1 MNKRILNL
9 LFLSALIGFGA
20 CKDDAPSKQDVMTNM
35 LTANAW
41 GDATVTH
48 GADGDLS
55 FQYENFAVQFTNQK
69 ANDYSGNFLVSNGG
83 SAFPDV
89 TGKWKFNSDLT
100 KIIFDTG
107 KEMDFILTETK
118 LELEFT
124 VSATGGRVSGLD
136 GHFIFELIPLN

>member
-9 LFLSALIGFGA
+9 IVLFVLVGLGA
-20 CKDDAPSKQDVMTNM
+20 CKDDGPSQQEVMTNK
-35 LTANAW
+35 LTASVWTN
-41 GDATVTH
+41 ATVTH
-48 GADGDLS
+48 EVDGDLS
-55 FQYENFAVQFTNQK
+55 FQYENFAIQFTNQK